1 MFGTNNFIGSK
12 PEVKKQFVHVAAH
25 NIVNELVNME
35 EGLDCECQ
43 QVSPYSGYNV
53 CKESYAK
60 EVSLFVLL
68 RTIIVFGLTMSKYG
82 NLSAV

>member
-12 PEVKKQFVHVAAH
+12 PDVKKQFVHIAAH

-35 EGLDCECQ
+35 EGLDCECT
-43 QVSPYSGYNV
+43 QVNPYSGYNV

-60 EVSLFVLL
+60 EVSSILLVRTFFVN
-68 RTIIVFGLTMSKYG
+68 VC
-82 NLSAV
+82 